1 MVESGKIFRCFTHFV
16 LAVLSAAALIPFCLL
31 VVSSFTSE
39 ETLIREGYSFLPREF
54 DLTSYRYLL
63 LQSRDVLH
71 SYGISFLTTALGTL
85 SGVVCTVLYA
95 YALSRRDLPGNRFFS
110 FFLFFTMLFRGGL
123 VPSYIMWTQIFHIK
137 DTLFALILPNLLMN
151 AFYVI
156 MARTYFTA
164 NIPES
169 VRDAGQIDGA
179 GEFRILSR
187 IVIPMSSPILA
198 TLFLM
203 IGLVYWNDW
212 MNGLYF
218 INNDK
223 LFTIQV
229 LLNKMLMNIQFLLSG
244 VAQSSGVEL
253 SSLPATG
260 IRMGI
265 AVLGILPVLLVYPFF
280 QKYFVKG
287 ITIGAVKG

>member
-1 MVESGKIFRCFTHFV
+1 
-16 LAVLSAAALIPFCLL
+16 
-31 VVSSFTSE
+31 
-39 ETLIREGYSFLPREF
+39 
-54 DLTSYRYLL
+54 
-63 LQSRDVLH
+63 
-71 SYGISFLTTALGTL
+71 
-85 SGVVCTVLYA
+85 
-95 YALSRRDLPGNRFFS
+95 
-110 FFLFFTMLFRGGL
+110 
-123 VPSYIMWTQIFHIK
+123 
-137 DTLFALILPNLLMN
+137 
-151 AFYVI
+151 
-156 MARTYFTA
+156 
-164 NIPES
+164 
-169 VRDAGQIDGA
+169 
-179 GEFRILSR
+179 
-187 IVIPMSSPILA
+187 
-198 TLFLM
+198 
-203 IGLVYWNDW
+203 

>member
-1 MVESGKIFRCFTHFV
+1 
-16 LAVLSAAALIPFCLL
+16 
-31 VVSSFTSE
+31 
-39 ETLIREGYSFLPREF
+39 
-54 DLTSYRYLL
+54 
-63 LQSRDVLH
+63 
-71 SYGISFLTTALGTL
+71 
-85 SGVVCTVLYA
+85 
-95 YALSRRDLPGNRFFS
+95 
-110 FFLFFTMLFRGGL
+110 
-123 VPSYIMWTQIFHIK
+123 
-137 DTLFALILPNLLMN
+137 MN

>member
-110 FFLFFTMLFRGGL
+110 FFLFFTMLFL
-123 VPSYIMWTQIFHIK
+123 SLIHI
-137 DTLFALILPNLLMN
+137 
-151 AFYVI
+151 
-156 MARTYFTA
+156 
-164 NIPES
+164 
-169 VRDAGQIDGA
+169 
-179 GEFRILSR
+179 
-187 IVIPMSSPILA
+187 
-198 TLFLM
+198 
-203 IGLVYWNDW
+203 
-212 MNGLYF
+212 
-218 INNDK
+218 
-223 LFTIQV
+223 
-229 LLNKMLMNIQFLLSG
+229 
-244 VAQSSGVEL
+244 
-253 SSLPATG
+253 
-260 IRMGI
+260 
-265 AVLGILPVLLVYPFF
+265 
-280 QKYFVKG
+280 
-287 ITIGAVKG
+287 